1 MSIPILQT
9 PTIPNDQYWYD
20 VGARY
25 TMRVWDILRNAYTG
39 DGTQPLIE
47 SYDAS
52 QFGLDKYPIFD
63 ESYRK
68 PLNDIII
75 GYFIGYEIGYET
87 DFQFRMGIASDMA
100 AIMPAYNLKIA
111 ARLAAQKEKD
121 LLSTADTTVHT
132 ETDSTHRF
140 LDTPQGRVENLD
152 DNYLTNVSK
161 DNSTG
166 DNKAS
171 GRSGSIGSIAASF
184 WSVSW
189 DAETEILQKLTHN
202 FMGVFL

>member
-1 MSIPILQT
+1 MSIPILTT
-9 PTIPNDQYWYD
+9 PTTPSDQYWYG

-39 DGTQPLIE
+39 DGKQPLIE
-47 SYDAS
+47 SYDS
-52 QFGLDKYPIFD
+52 SMFGLDKYPISD

-100 AIMPAYNLKIA
+100 AIMPAYNLKLA
-111 ARLAAQKEKD
+111 VRAAAQKEKD
-121 LLSTADTTVHT
+121 LLSTSDNITHT
-132 ETDSTHRF
+132 EADSTHKY
-140 LDTPQGRVENLD
+140 LDTPQGRTENLD
-152 DNYLTNVSK
+152 DNFLTNVSK
-161 DNSTG
+161 DKSSGDSTV
-166 DNKAS
+166 K
-171 GRSGSIGSIAASF
+171 GRSGSIGSVAGSF
-184 WSVSW
+184 WAISW
-189 DAETEILQKLTHN
+189 DAETEILQKLAHN

>member
-1 MSIPILQT
+1 MSIPILAT
-9 PTIPNDQYWYD
+9 PTTPNDQYWYS

-39 DGTQPLIE
+39 DGKQPLID

-52 QFGLDKYPIFD
+52 MFGLDKYPIFD

-75 GYFIGYEIGYET
+75 GYFINYEIGYET
-87 DFQFRMGIASDMA
+87 DYQFRVGIASDMA
-100 AIMPAYNLKIA
+100 AIMPAYNLKLA
-111 ARLAAQKEKD
+111 ARAAAQKEDD
-121 LLSTADTTVHT
+121 LLSTSDNRTHT
-132 ETDSTHRF
+132 EAGSTHKY

-161 DNSTG
+161 DNSSG
-166 DNKAS
+166 DSSVK
-171 GRSGSIGSIAASF
+171 GRSGSIGSVAGSF
-184 WSVSW
+184 WAISW
-189 DAETEILQKLTHN
+189 DAETEILQKLAHN